1 VVAEEFNHHGNSC
14 MTNPHTSQYRYDVLQ
29 RRWVI
34 IATERGKRPQD
45 FALGKEV
52 PSVEAG
58 FCPFCPGHEDKT
70 PPEIAAIREPG
81 SRVNGG
87 GWKVRVVPNKY
98 PALRIEGSPE
108 REAEGI
114 FDRITGLGAHEVIIE
129 TPEHNKEMAERDVDQ
144 TALTLKVYRDRLA
157 DLMRDSRLKYI
168 LIFKNSG
175 AAAGATLSHPHSQII
190 ATTVTP
196 RTVSLELNAC
206 REHHQVKE
214 RCLVCDIIK
223 QEIATRDRLISIDE
237 RFVAF
242 CPYGS
247 RFPFEV
253 FIVPRFHQHDYSR
266 IADEDLRFLAIMMR
280 DVLSRLRKAL
290 SDPPFNFI
298 LHTSPNVNVHPRR
311 AHYWDTIEFDFHWHI
326 ELFPRLTRV
335 AGFEWGTEFYINPT
349 APEDA
354 ARYLREI

>member
-1 VVAEEFNHHGNSC
+1 
-14 MTNPHTSQYRYDVLQ
+14 MTDLQSSQYRYDILQ

-45 FALGKEV
+45 FALMR
-52 PSVEAG
+52 EAEEDNDQSKM

-70 PPEIAAIREPG
+70 PPEISAVRDPG
-81 SRVNGG
+81 SKANTS
-87 GWKVRVVPNKY
+87 GWKVRVVPNKF

-114 FDRITGLGAHEVIIE
+114 YDRISGLGAHEVIIE
-129 TPEHNKEMAERDVDQ
+129 TPEHNQKMSDREVEHI
-144 TALTLKVYRDRLA
+144 ALTLQVYRERLS
-157 DLMRDSRLKYI
+157 DLMQDSRLKYM

-175 AAAGATLSHPHSQII
+175 AAAGASLSHPHSQII

-196 RTVSLELNAC
+196 RTVALELNAC

-223 QEIATRDRLISIDE
+223 QETATRDRLIAIDD
-237 RFVAF
+237 RFIAF
-242 CPYGS
+242 CPYAS

-253 FIVPRFHQHDYSR
+253 CIAPRFHQHDYSR
-266 IADEDLRFLAIMMR
+266 TSFEDLRGLAIILR
-280 DVLSRLRKAL
+280 DVLSRLRAAL

-298 LHTSPNVNVHPRR
+298 LHTSPNANVHPRR
-311 AHYWDTIEFDFHWHI
+311 AHYWDTIEFDFHWHF
-326 ELFPRLTRV
+326 ELFPQLTRV
-335 AGFEWGTEFYINPT
+335 AGFEWGTGFYINPT
-349 APEDA
+349 MPEDA

>member
-1 VVAEEFNHHGNSC
+1 
-14 MTNPHTSQYRYDVLQ
+14 MTDLHSSQYRYDILQ

-45 FALGKEV
+45 FVLGKDA
-52 PSVEAG
+52 SDSGGG

-70 PPEIAAIREPG
+70 PPEITAIREPG
-81 SRVNGG
+81 THSNGR

-98 PALRIEGSPE
+98 PALRIEGAPE
-108 REAEGI
+108 READGI
-114 FDRITGLGAHEVIIE
+114 FDRINGLGAHEVVIE
-129 TPEHNKEMAERDVDQ
+129 TPDHNDKMADRDVDHI
-144 TALTLKVYRDRLA
+144 TMTLKVYRERLA

-175 AAAGATLSHPHSQII
+175 AAAGASLSHPHSQII

-196 RTVSLELNAC
+196 RTVALELNAC

-223 QEIATRDRLISIDE
+223 QDIAARDRLISIDD
-237 RFVAF
+237 RFVAA
-242 CPYGS
+242 CPYAS

-253 FIVPRFHQHDYSR
+253 SIAPRFHQHDFSL
-266 IADEDLRFLAIMMR
+266 ASDEDLKALAIVIR
-280 DVLSRLRKAL
+280 DVLSRLRSAL
-290 SDPPFNFI
+290 NDPPFNFI
-298 LHTSPNVNVHPRR
+298 LHTSPNANVRPHR
-311 AHYWDTIEFDFHWHI
+311 AHYWDTIEFDFHWHF

-335 AGFEWGTEFYINPT
+335 AGFEWGTGFYINPT